1 MFLPLYQNLRKC
13 SLGHNISHQIRFQ
26 LVKECERYIVTRDP
40 VYTLITWQT
49 LLLFLYLFV
58 KSLRPLSDMSVS
70 FRSHYPEWICNP
82 VWQTS
87 ACNSVTSETF
97 VLFKLNLKTWAW
109 FSFEKVILQSF
120 VNWALWLAIDIDS
133 GSMPCLQTI
142 ASASCHSFLLEA
154 AFVRKLHNVTCVM
167 VACAAD

>member
-1 MFLPLYQNLRKC
+1 M
-13 SLGHNISHQIRFQ
+13 
-26 LVKECERYIVTRDP
+26 T
-40 VYTLITWQT
+40 
-49 LLLFLYLFV
+49 
-58 KSLRPLSDMSVS
+58 VS

-97 VLFKLNLKTWAW
+97 VLFNLNLKTWAW

-142 ASASCHSFLLEA
+142 ASASCHSLLLEA
-154 AFVRKLHNVTCVM
+154 AFVRKLHTVTCLM
-167 VACAAD
+167 VCLCCRLAVGVLRFCGTFPSSAVVQLQSFVAVSCWVYFVYTLNQWKVNLMFWQFLLYCSYECYVCAQ